1 MHGNEDMVT
10 VIVEYLKEGVGDSLR
25 VTRFLDA
32 LSLDGET
39 PLMVAARTR
48 NAIMCHTLTTLGAD
62 PNIRNS
68 KGRTAAYLART
79 ANWSE
84 IADWLEKKAGVG
96 MSKMETFSDMQFEK
110 QQRFGLIKVKDLI
123 QQFGREYLHLVQNRI
138 GLHPVG
144 CPFVARSMIIERG
157 LKARAEQ
164 KLFVDHHVQYVLQ
177 RESEPYT
184 REKQRSVTSNHAADV
199 TADERN
205 KAPDAEKQRNHLLQM
220 HDAVNQMVALLRKGT
235 ANPNAESLDK
245 PLAFTP
251 LMCAVVLSDVRSVKL
266 MIREGANPDH
276 PNKDGTTAV
285 MLAAQLQNVEMLM
298 QLLLIRPQDALKY
311 LSSVDNQGNTAL
323 AYASSLPLPSIMERD
338 EVDILMSGD
347 VDGPRPLSSAQL
359 ISIVLAGGLT
369 ELRDVFENAQQ
380 RSTPQA
386 VDTHY
391 KVQHLLEMFGLS
403 RVKSIRHIHDTAKSS
418 AMRLSEKGPNS
429 ISLVDGDL
437 KKEEA
442 AVVTSTPTTTT
453 ERPRCPLC
461 TLVIPCQHFF
471 SEDLL
476 KQFMNKKIDLKL
488 AKEVAEDEAFYESQL
503 SADAAKKKSYV
514 SDKRFKAKSRSEA
527 ILNEAQIGDR
537 RTDRSLTL
545 INTYRPREQQLM
557 REKSASLQLLVSDE
571 DEEDEDDENI
581 AIEDTPASDDKQLL
595 PPQRSTI
602 EATASAAEG
611 AKGSRLQRVESFH
624 SASTGISELTPITF
638 DSALIDKEDYD
649 ELDQDGDS
657 MKLLQ
662 ISEEVKSDAV
672 LALAAEE
679 SRQTVLSSSSDA
691 RLTVPRLKSSLKV
704 LLDVGDVHST
714 SNAVTLTNAKKKK
727 RVKFYLPTDSTGETG
742 ADSADEMVDDDINHG
757 ATLISDDVS
766 LFSDSSQPME
776 TMKPN
781 SVLITLPLKADD
793 TSPND
798 GMASDR
804 SSRLA
809 QVSAVQSSSAE
820 PLEAEGSTLVRAGSF
835 EQQSRSDPAASAK
848 PSLTNPIPSHLRK
861 VFMFTKASMDRHGE
875 VDGLIRATKASS
887 GSLKR
892 KVVAG
897 RTMRPVTVQVSG
909 WIFVSLADIKSE
921 VHLLDSI
928 ELSLV
933 RE

>member
-138 GLHPVG
+138 GLHPLG

-184 REKQRSVTSNHAADV
+184 RERQRSVTSNHAADV
-199 TADERN
+199 TADEDS

-251 LMCAVVLSDVRSVKL
+251 LMCAVVLSDARSVKL
-266 MIREGANPDH
+266 MVREGANPDH

-285 MLAAQLQNVEMLM
+285 MLAAQLQNIEMLM

-359 ISIVLAGGLT
+359 ISIVLAGGLMD
-369 ELRDVFENAQQ
+369 LHDVFENAQQ
-380 RSTPQA
+380 RSSPQA

-403 RVKSIRHIHDTAKSS
+403 RVKSVRHIHETAKSS
-418 AMRLSEKGPNS
+418 AMRLNERGPKS
-429 ISLVDGDL
+429 ISLVDGDH

-476 KQFMNKKIDLKL
+476 KQFMNKKVDLKL
-488 AKEVAEDEAFYESQL
+488 AKEIAEDEAFYESQL

-557 REKSASLQLLVSDE
+557 REKSASLQLLVSED
-571 DEEDEDDENI
+571 DEEDDDDENI
-581 AIEDTPASDDKQLL
+581 AIAIEDTRTSDSKQLL
-595 PPQRSTI
+595 PPQRRT
-602 EATASAAEG
+602 TASAAEG
-611 AKGSRLQRVESFH
+611 AKGSHLHRVESFR
-624 SASTGISELTPITF
+624 SASTGISELTAVTF

-657 MKLLQ
+657 MRLLQ

-679 SRQTVLSSSSDA
+679 YRQTSSSSNA

-704 LLDVGDVHST
+704 LLDVGDVHSA
-714 SNAVTLTNAKKKK
+714 SNAVALTNAKIKK

-742 ADSADEMVDDDINHG
+742 ADSADEMVDDDTNHG

-766 LFSDSSQPME
+766 LFSDSTQPME

-781 SVLITLPLKADD
+781 SVLITLPFKADD

-804 SSRLA
+804 ISGLA
-809 QVSAVQSSSAE
+809 EASSAG
-820 PLEAEGSTLVRAGSF
+820 AEGRALVRAGSF
-835 EQQSRSDPAASAK
+835 EQQRRSDPAASAT
-848 PSLTNPIPSHLRK
+848 PLLTNPIPSHLRK

-887 GSLKR
+887 SSLKR
-892 KVVAG
+892 KAVAG